1 MEKIHDARHFGVD
14 SQRVEDPPQ
23 LGFAGGAGP
32 HSGAELRSSILS
44 QFFTAREYV
53 VEITLSVKQTL
64 DAAGALFVVHV
75 FCATATAA
83 AVPCTLKSHV
93 ATPVAYLAV
102 KSRRLEKA

>member
-1 MEKIHDARHFGVD
+1 MEKIHDARHFGLD

-44 QFFTAREYV
+44 QYFTAREYV
-53 VEITLSVKQTL
+53 VEIALSLKQTL
-64 DAAGALFVVHV
+64 DAAGALVVVHV
-75 FCATATAA
+75 ICATATAA
-83 AVPCTLKSHV
+83 AVPLISLV
-93 ATPVAYLAV
+93 VTPVAYFAV